1 MTQLSGP
8 GLVVTIII
16 AVMLL
21 AFLFLPMKWIEKL
34 LSTGLKKPVPPAP
47 KPAAPSVTTTTED
60 KK

>member
-8 GLVVTIII
+8 GLVATVVI
-16 AVMLL
+16 AVVLL
-21 AFLFLPMKWIEKL
+21 FFLFAPMKLIQKI

-47 KPAAPSVTTTTED
+47 KPAAPSTTTED